1 LGRRTQLSPSVVTV
15 EAEGGTAQGGRLEA
29 RSRRCTPV
37 RWPHRTE
44 PLLASW
50 LRRACCAALVTGF
63 FFQRR
68 GLGLESGEGSLTA
81 GAPRWGYGQNS
92 QSLNISEFGYSAHQ
106 TSGFR
111 SLAHVAWRWGYR
123 TRAKQSV
130 TRHMRIWLFYPP
142 NQRLRKP
149 SAWGSVLGLSDTSET
164 VSHSTDENLAILP
177 TKPAASEAWCLGLSV
192 GVIRHE

>member
-63 FFQRR
+63 FFSAARIRTGVWRR
-68 GLGLESGEGSLTA
+68 KPDGWGSALGLWT
-81 GAPRWGYGQNS
+81 
-92 QSLNISEFGYSAHQ
+92 
-106 TSGFR
+106 
-111 SLAHVAWRWGYR
+111 
-123 TRAKQSV
+123 KQSV
-130 TRHMRIWLFYPP
+130 TQHIRIWLFCPP
-142 NQRLRKP
+142 NQRLPKP
-149 SAWGSVLGLSDTSET
+149 VAWGLALWLSDTSET
-164 VSHSTDENLAILP
+164 VSHSTYENLAILP
-177 TKPAASEAWCLGLSV
+177 TKPASS
-192 GVIRHE
+192 